1 MMATRRLRASLDSL
15 SDTGPVWAHD
25 ISLVAFAAL
34 AVHRSGRA
42 TPTLRGT
49 DKRQSMEMVGAKPSP
64 AVETNPAARLDWPAV
79 AAKTRAPALTAM
91 KTTI

>member
-1 MMATRRLRASLDSL
+1 MATRRLRANLDSL

-42 TPTLRGT
+42 TPTLRGAE
-49 DKRQSMEMVGAKPSP
+49 KRQSMEMVGAKPSP
-64 AVETNPAARLDWPAV
+64 AVETNPAACLDWRGGGQTPA
-79 AAKTRAPALTAM
+79 AALTAM

>member
-64 AVETNPAARLDWPAV
+64 AVETTRPPVWTGAV
-79 AAKTRAPALTAM
+79 AAKLQLLL
-91 KTTI
+91 